1 MLDNILNLIYKFFLF
16 MITEPLIK
24 FNKVYI
30 KQQQNEILNDISLD
44 INEGEFVYF
53 VGKTGSGKS
62 SLLKSIYGDIE
73 IEVGDIVVDGQ
84 SLRKSRKKHI
94 LSLRRKLGIIF
105 QDFELLMDRSI
116 EDNLKFVMRATGWK
130 GKKNIQSKA
139 TELLEMVEMKEK
151 ANSKPH
157 LLSGGEQQRVAI
169 ARALINDPKIIIADE
184 PTGNLDPET
193 SLKIMELM
201 KNISN
206 SNQTIIMAT
215 HDYDIIQKFP
225 GRIIEFKDKKILE

>member
-1 MLDNILNLIYKFFLF
+1 MT
-16 MITEPLIK
+16 TEPLIK
-24 FNKVYI
+24 FNRVYI

-44 INEGEFVYF
+44 IQEGEFVYF

-73 IEVGDIVVDGQ
+73 IEDGDIIVDGQ
-84 SLRKSRKKHI
+84 SIRKSRKKHI

-116 EDNLKFVMRATGWK
+116 EDNLKFVMKATGWK
-130 GKKNIQSKA
+130 GKKNIQSKV
-139 TELLEMVEMKEK
+139 TELLEMVEMKDK
-151 ANSKPH
+151 ADSKPH

-225 GRIIEFKDKKILE
+225 GRIIEFKEKKILE

>member
-1 MLDNILNLIYKFFLF
+1 MT
-16 MITEPLIK
+16 TEPLIK
-24 FNKVYI
+24 FNRVYI

-44 INEGEFVYF
+44 IQEGEFVYF

-73 IEVGDIVVDGQ
+73 IEDGDIIVDGQ
-84 SLRKSRKKHI
+84 SIRKSRKKHI

-116 EDNLKFVMRATGWK
+116 EDNLKFVMKATGWK
-130 GKKNIQSKA
+130 GKKVIQNKIS
-139 TELLEMVEMKEK
+139 ELLEKVEMSDK
-151 ANSKPH
+151 AKSYPH
-157 LLSGGEQQRVAI
+157 LISGGEQQRIAI

-184 PTGNLDPET
+184 PTGNLDPDT
-193 SLKIMELM
+193 SKKIMSLI
-201 KNISN
+201 KSIS
-206 SNQTIIMAT
+206 SEEQTIVMAT

-225 GRIIEFKDKKILE
+225 GRIIQFKDKKILE

>member
-1 MLDNILNLIYKFFLF
+1 MT
-16 MITEPLIK
+16 TEPLIK
-24 FNKVYI
+24 FNRVYI

-44 INEGEFVYF
+44 IQEGEFVYF

-73 IEVGDIVVDGQ
+73 IEDGDIIVDGQ
-84 SLRKSRKKHI
+84 SIRKSRKKHI

-116 EDNLKFVMRATGWK
+116 EDNLKFVMKATGWK
-130 GKKNIQSKA
+130 GKKNIQSKV
-139 TELLEMVEMKEK
+139 TDLLEMVEMKEK
-151 ANSKPH
+151 ADSKPH

-225 GRIIEFKDKKILE
+225 GRIIQFKDKKILE

>member
-1 MLDNILNLIYKFFLF
+1 

-116 EDNLKFVMRATGWK
+116 EDNLKFVMKATGWK

-225 GRIIEFKDKKILE
+225 GRIIEFKDKKF

>member
-1 MLDNILNLIYKFFLF
+1 

-24 FNKVYI
+24 FNRVYI

-44 INEGEFVYF
+44 IQEGEFVYF

-73 IEVGDIVVDGQ
+73 IEDGDIIVDGQ
-84 SLRKSRKKHI
+84 SIRKSRKKHI

-116 EDNLKFVMRATGWK
+116 EDNLKFVMKATGWK
-130 GKKNIQSKA
+130 GKKNIQSKV
-139 TELLEMVEMKEK
+139 TELLEMVEMKDK
-151 ANSKPH
+151 ADSKPH

-225 GRIIEFKDKKILE
+225 GRIIQFKDKKILE

>member
-1 MLDNILNLIYKFFLF
+1 

-62 SLLKSIYGDIE
+62 SLLKSIYGDLE

>member
-1 MLDNILNLIYKFFLF
+1 

-94 LSLRRKLGIIF
+94 LSLSRKLGIIF

>member
-1 MLDNILNLIYKFFLF
+1 

-30 KQQQNEILNDISLD
+30 KQQQNEILNDISLN

-73 IEVGDIVVDGQ
+73 IESGDIVVDGQ

>member
-1 MLDNILNLIYKFFLF
+1 

-73 IEVGDIVVDGQ
+73 IEGGDIVVDGQ
-84 SLRKSRKKHI
+84 SLKKSRKKHI

>member
-1 MLDNILNLIYKFFLF
+1 

-30 KQQQNEILNDISLD
+30 KQQQNEILNDISLN

-73 IEVGDIVVDGQ
+73 IESGDIVVDGQ

-151 ANSKPH
+151 TNSKPH

-225 GRIIEFKDKKILE
+225 GRIIQFKDKKILE

>member
-1 MLDNILNLIYKFFLF
+1 

-73 IEVGDIVVDGQ
+73 IEGGDIVVDGQ
-84 SLRKSRKKHI
+84 SIRKSRKKHI

>member
-1 MLDNILNLIYKFFLF
+1 MNN
-16 MITEPLIK
+16 ESLIK
-24 FNKVYI
+24 FDVVCI
-30 KQQQNEILNDISLD
+30 KQQENEILKDISFE
-44 INEGEFVYF
+44 IKEGEFVYF

-73 IEVGDIVVDGQ
+73 IDSGDVIVDGQ
-84 SLRKSRKKHI
+84 SIKKSRKKHI

-116 EDNLKFVMRATGWK
+116 EDNLKFVMKATGWK
-130 GKKNIQSKA
+130 GNKNMQSKA
-139 TELLEMVEMKEK
+139 IELLEMVDMEDK
-151 ANSKPH
+151 AKSKPH

-169 ARALINDPKIIIADE
+169 ARSLINDPKIIIADE

-193 SLKIMELM
+193 SFKIMELM
-201 KNISN
+201 KNIST
-206 SNQTIIMAT
+206 SSQTIIMAT

-225 GRIIEFKDKKILE
+225 GRIIQFKDKNISE

>member
-1 MLDNILNLIYKFFLF
+1 
-16 MITEPLIK
+16 
-24 FNKVYI
+24 
-30 KQQQNEILNDISLD
+30 
-44 INEGEFVYF
+44 
-53 VGKTGSGKS
+53 
-62 SLLKSIYGDIE
+62 
-73 IEVGDIVVDGQ
+73 
-84 SLRKSRKKHI
+84 
-94 LSLRRKLGIIF
+94 
-105 QDFELLMDRSI
+105 MDRSI
-116 EDNLKFVMRATGWK
+116 EDNLKFVMKATGWK
-130 GKKNIQSKA
+130 RKKNIQSKV

>member
-1 MLDNILNLIYKFFLF
+1 
-16 MITEPLIK
+16 MITEPLVKI
-24 FNKVYI
+24 NKVYI
-30 KQQQNEILNDISLD
+30 KQQQNEILNDISLN

-62 SLLKSIYGDIE
+62 SLLKSVYGDIE
-73 IEVGDIVVDGQ
+73 IEDGDIVVDGQ
-84 SLRKSRKKHI
+84 SIRKSRKKQI
-94 LSLRRKLGIIF
+94 LMLRRKLGIIF
-105 QDFELLMDRSI
+105 QDFELLMDRTI

-130 GKKNIQSKA
+130 GKKIIQNKA
-139 TELLEMVEMKEK
+139 TEMLEMIEMNDK

-193 SLKIMELM
+193 SLKIMELI
-201 KNISN
+201 KNMSN
-206 SNQTIIMAT
+206 PRQTIIMAT
-215 HDYDIIQKFP
+215 HDYDIIEKFP
-225 GRIIEFKDKKILE
+225 GRIIQFKNKKILE

>member
-1 MLDNILNLIYKFFLF
+1 

-130 GKKNIQSKA
+130 GKKNIQSRA
-139 TELLEMVEMKEK
+139 TKLLEMVEMKEK

>member
-1 MLDNILNLIYKFFLF
+1 
-16 MITEPLIK
+16 MISEPLIK

-215 HDYDIIQKFP
+215 HDFDIIQKFP

>member
-1 MLDNILNLIYKFFLF
+1 MT
-16 MITEPLIK
+16 TEPLIK
-24 FNKVYI
+24 FNRVYI

-44 INEGEFVYF
+44 IQEGEFVYF

-73 IEVGDIVVDGQ
+73 IEDGDIVVDGQ
-84 SLRKSRKKHI
+84 SIRKSRKKHI

-105 QDFELLMDRSI
+105 QDFELLMDRTI

-130 GKKNIQSKA
+130 GKKIIQNKA
-139 TELLEMVEMKEK
+139 TEMLEMIEMNDK

-157 LLSGGEQQRVAI
+157 LLSGGEHQRVAI

-193 SLKIMELM
+193 SLKIMELI
-201 KNISN
+201 KNMSN
-206 SNQTIIMAT
+206 PRQTIIMAT
-215 HDYDIIQKFP
+215 HDYDIIEKFP
-225 GRIIEFKDKKILE
+225 GRIIQFKNKKILE

>member
-1 MLDNILNLIYKFFLF
+1 

-225 GRIIEFKDKKILE
+225 GRIIEFKDKNILE

>member
-1 MLDNILNLIYKFFLF
+1 MT
-16 MITEPLIK
+16 TEPLIK
-24 FNKVYI
+24 FNRVYI

-44 INEGEFVYF
+44 IQEGEFVYF

-73 IEVGDIVVDGQ
+73 IEDGDIIVDGQ
-84 SLRKSRKKHI
+84 SIRKSRKKHI

-116 EDNLKFVMRATGWK
+116 EDNLKFVMKATGWK
-130 GKKNIQSKA
+130 GKKNIQSKV

-151 ANSKPH
+151 ADSKPH

-225 GRIIEFKDKKILE
+225 GRIIEFKEKKILE

>member
-1 MLDNILNLIYKFFLF
+1 MT
-16 MITEPLIK
+16 TEPLIK
-24 FNKVYI
+24 FNRVYI

-44 INEGEFVYF
+44 IQEGEFVYF

-73 IEVGDIVVDGQ
+73 IEDGDIIVDGQ
-84 SLRKSRKKHI
+84 SIRKSRKKHI

-116 EDNLKFVMRATGWK
+116 EDNLKFVMKATGWK
-130 GKKNIQSKA
+130 GKKNIQSKV
-139 TELLEMVEMKEK
+139 TELLEMVEMKDK
-151 ANSKPH
+151 AVSKPH

-184 PTGNLDPET
+184 PTGNLDPDT

-225 GRIIEFKDKKILE
+225 GRIIQFKDKKILE

>member
-1 MLDNILNLIYKFFLF
+1 
-16 MITEPLIK
+16 MINEPLIK

-73 IEVGDIVVDGQ
+73 IKVGDIVVDGQ

>member
-1 MLDNILNLIYKFFLF
+1 
-16 MITEPLIK
+16 MITEPLVKI
-24 FNKVYI
+24 NKVYI
-30 KQQQNEILNDISLD
+30 KQQQNEILNDISLN

-62 SLLKSIYGDIE
+62 SLLKSVYGDIE
-73 IEVGDIVVDGQ
+73 IENGDIVVDGQ
-84 SLRKSRKKHI
+84 SIRKSRKKQI
-94 LSLRRKLGIIF
+94 LMLRRKLGIIF
-105 QDFELLMDRSI
+105 QDFELLMDRTI

-130 GKKNIQSKA
+130 GKKIIQNKA
-139 TELLEMVEMKEK
+139 TEMLEMIEMNDK

-193 SLKIMELM
+193 SLKIMELI
-201 KNISN
+201 KNMSN
-206 SNQTIIMAT
+206 PRQTIIMAT
-215 HDYDIIQKFP
+215 HDYDIIEKFP
-225 GRIIEFKDKKILE
+225 GRIIQFKNKKILE

>member
-1 MLDNILNLIYKFFLF
+1 

-130 GKKNIQSKA
+130 EKKNIQSKA

>member
-1 MLDNILNLIYKFFLF
+1 

-201 KNISN
+201 TNISN

>member
-1 MLDNILNLIYKFFLF
+1 

-73 IEVGDIVVDGQ
+73 VEGGDIVVDGQ

-193 SLKIMELM
+193 SLNIMELM

>member
-1 MLDNILNLIYKFFLF
+1 

-30 KQQQNEILNDISLD
+30 KQQQNEILNDISLN

-73 IEVGDIVVDGQ
+73 IESGDIVVDGQ

-116 EDNLKFVMRATGWK
+116 EDNLRFVMRATGWK
-130 GKKNIQSKA
+130 EKKNIQSKA

>member
-1 MLDNILNLIYKFFLF
+1 
-16 MITEPLIK
+16 MISVST
-24 FNKVYI
+24 F
-30 KQQQNEILNDISLD
+30 
-44 INEGEFVYF
+44 NEGEFVYF

-73 IEVGDIVVDGQ
+73 IEDGDIIVDGQ
-84 SLRKSRKKHI
+84 SIRKSRKKHI
-94 LSLRRKLGIIF
+94 LMLRRKLGIIF

-116 EDNLKFVMRATGWK
+116 EDNLKFVMRATGVER
-130 GKKNIQSKA
+130 KKNIQSKV

-193 SLKIMELM
+193 SLKIMELI

-206 SNQTIIMAT
+206 LKSN
-215 HDYDIIQKFP
+215 HHY
-225 GRIIEFKDKKILE
+225 GNS

>member
-1 MLDNILNLIYKFFLF
+1 

-30 KQQQNEILNDISLD
+30 KQQHNEILNDISLD

-73 IEVGDIVVDGQ
+73 VEGGDIVVDGQ